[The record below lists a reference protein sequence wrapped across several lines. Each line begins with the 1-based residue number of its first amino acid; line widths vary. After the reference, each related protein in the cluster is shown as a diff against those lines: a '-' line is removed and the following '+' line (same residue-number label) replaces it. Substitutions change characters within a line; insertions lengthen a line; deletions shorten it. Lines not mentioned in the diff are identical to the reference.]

1 MNRIPSTTTTM
12 LDENPNSQCLLES
25 LETQV
30 LSRLSGR
37 IRGFRVQLLNGGL
50 VLTGTTKTY
59 HAKQVAQHLV
69 MEMTD
74 VPIRAND
81 IAVD

>member
-1 MNRIPSTTTTM
+1 MTTTM
-12 LDENPNSQCLLES
+12 LDENPDSQCLLEN
-25 LETQV
+25 LENHV

-50 VLTGTTKTY
+50 VLSGTTKTY
-59 HAKQVAQHLV
+59 HTKQVAQHLV